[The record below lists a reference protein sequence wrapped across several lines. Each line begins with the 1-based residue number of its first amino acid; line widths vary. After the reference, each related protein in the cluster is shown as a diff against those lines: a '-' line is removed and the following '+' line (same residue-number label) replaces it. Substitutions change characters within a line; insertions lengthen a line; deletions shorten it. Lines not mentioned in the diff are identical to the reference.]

1 MNEDPMT
8 PLNDDELTALLRQ
21 WVAPATPPG
30 LHARIFRRRAWW
42 HWLLTGSF
50 RVPVPVAA
58 ALLLLIAVWAYR
70 QVPPEAPPVPRAP
83 EPVVSLADFRPVE
96 RVEALIVGDV
106 R

>member
-1 MNEDPMT
+1 MP

-21 WVAPATPPG
+21 WDAPAAPPD

-42 HWLLTGSF
+42 QWLLTGSF

-58 ALLLLIAVWAYR
+58 AVLLLIAVWAYR
-70 QVPPEAPPVPRAP
+70 QAPSEPPPVSA

-96 RVEALIVGDV
+96 RVEAFVVEDV
-106 R
+106 K

>member
-1 MNEDPMT
+1 MT
-8 PLNDDELTALLRQ
+8 PLSDDELTALLRQ
-21 WVAPATPPG
+21 WDAPATPRG

-70 QVPPEAPPVPRAP
+70 QAPPEPEPASVTS

-96 RVEALIVGDV
+96 RVEALIVGGV
-106 R
+106 K

>member
-1 MNEDPMT
+1 MT
-8 PLNDDELTALLRQ
+8 PLNDDELTTLLRQ
-21 WVAPATPPG
+21 WDAPATPPD
-30 LHARIFRRRAWW
+30 LHARVFRRRAWW

-70 QVPPEAPPVPRAP
+70 QVPPDPPPASVTS

-106 R
+106 K